1 MTGSNVHIHCSGDFI
16 IDFELIF
23 ANCEKKYFRTCLP
36 CPFCT
41 GATPILRGRYAQD
54 VYLGPYQISAMELFL
69 KIVFVIE
76 SIFTKSSIIADEV
89 SENTSPWITFHL
101 KM

>member
-1 MTGSNVHIHCSGDFI
+1 MHCSGDFI

-23 ANCEKKYFRTCLP
+23 ANCEKKCFRTCLR

-41 GATPILRGRYAQD
+41 GATPILRGCYAQD

-89 SENTSPWITFHL
+89 PENTSPWITFHL